1 MVPPDKIGHY
11 QIESILGEGSSSIV
25 FKAFDPRLSRQ
36 VAIKLL
42 HAYEQ
47 DDVLQEAKIVASI
60 HDPHVVTIYDVVEH
74 KSQTAL
80 VMEYLPGETL
90 AERIASAHSDLKSA
104 LSYTLEIAK
113 GLHAIHQAGLVHQD
127 VKAENCFFD
136 ENQYLKIGDLGIA
149 KPIHQQSPSPMA
161 GSVFSLSPEQIQQT
175 HIGVTSDLFSLGV
188 LLYQMLMHRHPF
200 AEEDNSKQTL
210 ENILNATPATPKTG
224 YERIDSLVLKL
235 LNKMPEH
242 RPQSAQQVI
251 TTIKSVLN
259 TELSPFG
266 NITVSQD
273 NPALEAARA
282 KLEYRNKK
290 KNKARKGVAFVV
302 ILMFL
307 ALTFW
312 FFESPTPRYIV
323 VLDPIISSGD
333 NHPDIPLI
341 KASVNQATIQVI
353 QSLEQNKMVAA
364 DEVSQLSEGPANIKQ
379 IQQITAA
386 DEVLF
391 TQLDCL
397 TSQCAVTFSLWQ
409 GTPAVLADQQQ
420 VQVPTDRLLY
430 ISDVIQSFLTPWLE
444 GDKDSRMPASDE
456 QSFRN
461 LLALKQ
467 AYQNNEVSLTHY
479 IDSLEALADGECRY
493 EEICHILLEA
503 YSKQFYRQRDTSWL
517 EKARELV
524 SSAENSTENLTNRM
538 MISIAALEIRA
549 QNFDES
555 NHWLTRLENKYRVD
569 DSVKSLRARW
579 YFSQG
584 ITVKGRTLLSN
595 LIKERPAAKHLFNYA
610 LMLFKSG
617 ELADASAILDKLF
630 VRVPDHTKGLELYGA
645 LRYYEGDWRGVI
657 STYQKLIA
665 MNQGNNPVTQS
676 NIGFAYTMQNDSEN
690 ALKHL
695 RKAHNFSPSNPQ
707 ILINLADAESIFGDK
722 QLALRYY
729 ETVIKQISQLP
740 KKTQNDTLTLAQALA
755 HTNKHDEAQ
764 LELLKVE
771 RDTIEDPYTYYYLCL
786 IYSLLGD
793 TSTASAYKTKAL
805 DSGIAITWFDL
816 AWFNLSPNQEE

>member
-1 MVPPDKIGHY
+1 MVPSGEIGHY
-11 QIESILGEGSSSIV
+11 QIESILGKGSSSTV
-25 FKAFDPRLSRQ
+25 FKAFDPRLSRK

-47 DDVLQEAKIVASI
+47 DDVLQEAKRVASI
-60 HDPHVVTIYDVVEH
+60 HDPHVVTIYDVVMYQ
-74 KSQTAL
+74 SQTAL

-90 AERIASAHSDLKSA
+90 ADRLASSHPDLKSA
-104 LSYTLEIAK
+104 LSYALEIAK
-113 GLHAIHQAGLVHQD
+113 GLHAIHQVGLVHQD

-136 ENQYLKIGDLGIA
+136 ENQCLKVGDLGIA

-161 GSVFSLSPEQIQQT
+161 GSVYSLSPEQIQQT
-175 HIGVTSDLFSLGV
+175 HIGISSDLFSLGV

-200 AEEDNSKQTL
+200 AEQNNSKQTL
-210 ENILNATPATPKTG
+210 DNILNSTPAEPKTG

-235 LNKMPEH
+235 LNKTPEH

-266 NITVSQD
+266 NITISQD
-273 NPALEAARA
+273 NPALEAARV
-282 KLEYRNKK
+282 KLEY
-290 KNKARKGVAFVV
+290 KNKAKSNTRKGLAFVTTFM
-302 ILMFL
+302 LL
-307 ALTFW
+307 ALIAW
-312 FFESPTPRYIV
+312 FVWPPTPRYIA
-323 VLDPIISSGD
+323 VLDPIVLSGD
-333 NHPDIPLI
+333 DHPDIPLI
-341 KASVNQATIQVI
+341 KASINQATIQVI
-353 QSLEQNKMVAA
+353 QSLEQNSMVAA
-364 DEVSQLSEGPANIKQ
+364 DEVSPLSGKPANIKQ
-379 IQQITAA
+379 IQQVTAA

-409 GTPAVLADQQQ
+409 GTPAVLVDQQQ

-430 ISDVIQSFLTPWLE
+430 ISDLIHSFLTPWLD

-456 QSFRN
+456 QSFRTF
-461 LLALKQ
+461 LGLKQ
-467 AYQNNEVSLTHY
+467 AFQNNELSLMHY
-479 IDSLEALADGECRY
+479 IDSLEALAEGECRY

-503 YSKQFYRQRDTSWL
+503 YSKQFYRQRDTAWL

-549 QNFDES
+549 QNFDEADQ
-555 NHWLTRLENKYRVD
+555 WLTRLENKYRVD

-584 ITVKGRTLLSN
+584 IIVKGRNLLSD

-617 ELADASAILDKLF
+617 ELADASATLDKLF
-630 VRVPDHTKGLELYGA
+630 VRVPDHTKGLELYGV
-645 LRYYEGDWRGVI
+645 LRHYEGDWRGVI
-657 STYQKLIA
+657 STYQQLIA
-665 MNQGNNPVTQS
+665 MNQGNNPITQS

-695 RKAHNFSPSNPQ
+695 RKAHKLSPSNPQ

-722 QLALRYY
+722 QLAFSYY

-755 HTNKHDEAQ
+755 HTNKYDEAQ

-816 AWFNLSPNQEE
+816 AWFNLAPNQEE